1 MNSPFVWLGAKRAK
15 KAGVGHK
22 GALLDYA
29 ARMGLPVPN
38 GGIILHEFYLY
49 ALDNGLIRQENGH
62 LHLPDPPALAHTLFD
77 LFRFPRLDKPVAIRS
92 AFSAEDTATSSL
104 AGYFTSKLGVDGRDE
119 VAFTNSLC
127 EVWASAEKMPGEFRR
142 DVLVLEMVSA
152 QQAGVA
158 FSEAAYTDDLVNFTT
173 GLADKLVAGQVAGET
188 LLLPQLQTGEWPTAT
203 EPFARRLQLLLRGV
217 RRTFGPGNSATDWR
231 GDWDIEWTDDGEVC
245 WLVQVRPATRPT
257 RRNEAFTFA
266 NFKEILPDPPSPY
279 LTSLIMAAAPDL
291 FTYYRQFDP
300 SLPTHRPMIELFAGR
315 PLFNMTLLTDVM
327 RWWGLPT
334 RLVTNSIGGQADGEV
349 GLRWGRFFRKTFVLL
364 KQGWAQAR
372 AVTLTQRLTERLRRL
387 VQDGVS
393 SGQLIVG
400 SGQLAVNS
408 EQLTV
413 SRGQLAVNS
422 EQLAVNSEQ
431 LAVNSGQLAVS
442 NQRLPITSL
451 QSPVSESL
459 NLPVSPP
466 FAAANETFRQ
476 LFVGLVQ
483 GMFALTA
490 ALSGPLL
497 ILRRAGTLAEH
508 SARLRTIGTTLLTD
522 LDPLRAYVVAH
533 PEIQADLFQ
542 GDVPDD
548 EEFKALWQ
556 VYLAKHGHRGVYET
570 DVARPR
576 YHEAPQPLLQ
586 SLAYPSRGLTAP
598 PPRTAQGWL
607 TWPVWW
613 QCGRVMQAREQFRYD
628 VMQLFHTLR
637 QHLLALAEQAVGRGQ
652 LPDAALLWLLSLEE
666 MNQLDEGQVFDLD
679 FFARRRHE
687 IEDLE
692 MVDLPDLLHRFDNLA
707 NYRRGQHP
715 IEESGPVF
723 GVSLTPG
730 RVRGRA
736 WVLDEPEHQLPGGFT
751 HDQTILV
758 ARSVDA
764 GWIPAFNQVAGVIVD
779 IGGDLSHGSIIL
791 REMGLPAITNCGRA
805 TQTFQTGDE
814 VELDAGRGQ
823 ARRVVSEQ

>member
-1 MNSPFVWLGAKRAK
+1 M
-15 KAGVGHK
+15 
-22 GALLDYA
+22 
-29 ARMGLPVPN
+29 
-38 GGIILHEFYLY
+38 
-49 ALDNGLIRQENGH
+49 
-62 LHLPDPPALAHTLFD
+62 
-77 LFRFPRLDKPVAIRS
+77 VA
-92 AFSAEDTATSSL
+92 
-104 AGYFTSKLGVDGRDE
+104 
-119 VAFTNSLC
+119 
-127 EVWASAEKMPGEFRR
+127 
-142 DVLVLEMVSA
+142 A

-158 FSEAAYTDDLVNFTT
+158 FSEVAYTDDLVNFTT
-173 GLADKLVAGQVAGET
+173 GLADKLVAGQVAGQT
-188 LLLPQLQTGEWPTAT
+188 LLLPQLQAGEWPTST

-231 GDWDIEWTDDGEVC
+231 GDWDIEWADDGEVC
-245 WLVQVRPATRPT
+245 WLVQIRPATRPT

-291 FTYYRQFDP
+291 FAYYRQFDP
-300 SLPTHRPMIELFAGR
+300 SLPTHRPLIEMFAGR

-334 RLVTNSIGGQADGEV
+334 RLVNNSIGGQSDVEF
-349 GLRWGRFFRKTFVLL
+349 GLQWGRFLRKTPVLL

-372 AVTLTQRLTERLRRL
+372 AVTLTQQLTERLRRQ
-387 VQDGVS
+387 V
-393 SGQLIVG
+393 
-400 SGQLAVNS
+400 A
-408 EQLTV
+408 
-413 SRGQLAVNS
+413 LAVNS
-422 EQLAVNSEQ
+422 EQLAVSSEQ
-431 LAVNSGQLAVS
+431 STVHHSPFTIHNS
-442 NQRLPITSL
+442 
-451 QSPVSESL
+451 
-459 NLPVSPP
+459 P
-466 FAAANETFRQ
+466 FSHLNETFRQ
-476 LFVGLVQ
+476 LFVGFVQ

-497 ILRRAGTLAEH
+497 ILRRAGTLPEH

-570 DVARPR
+570 DPARPR
-576 YHEAPQPLLQ
+576 YAELPQPLLQ

-598 PPRTAQGWL
+598 PPRTRKGWL
-607 TWPVWW
+607 TGPVWW

-628 VMQLFHTLR
+628 VMQLFQTMRH
-637 QHLLALAEQAVGRGQ
+637 HLLSLAKQVVKQGQ
-652 LPDAALLWLLSLEE
+652 LPDAASLWLLSVEE
-666 MNQLDEGQVFDLD
+666 MNRLDEGQVYDLD

-692 MVDLPDLLHRFDNLA
+692 MYDLPDLLHRFDNLE
-707 NYRRGQHP
+707 NYRRGHHA
-715 IEESGPVF
+715 IEGNGPVF

-736 WVLDEPEHQLPGGFT
+736 WVLDEPEHQLPGGFS

-791 REMGLPAITNCGRA
+791 REMGVPAIQRRPRQMIVA
-805 TQTFQTGDE
+805 T
-814 VELDAGRGQ
+814 VR
-823 ARRVVSEQ
+823 